1 MKLQTFTP
9 PEPGHLGQLHTTT
22 FTAPPAAVPYDFS
35 GLGKLA
41 KDACFVRQMQ
51 QLFLG
56 RVPDQVAQ
64 LAASI
69 EAEDWLTVAQQAH
82 CLKSTF
88 GNMRIE
94 PGTALLKELENMAH
108 QHRNKPELRALLK
121 LVAAAAETVAGIFRH
136 ELGITP

>member
-1 MKLQTFTP
+1 MTLQTFTP
-9 PEPGHLGQLHTTT
+9 PEPGHSSQLQTTT
-22 FTAPPAAVPYDFS
+22 FTAPSAALPYDFS

-56 RVPDQVAQ
+56 RVPDQMAQ
-64 LAASI
+64 FAASI

-82 CLKSTF
+82 SLKSTF

-94 PGTALLKELENMAH
+94 PGTALLKELEIMAH
-108 QHRNKPELRALLK
+108 QHRDKLALLAVLK

-136 ELGITP
+136 ELGIAA